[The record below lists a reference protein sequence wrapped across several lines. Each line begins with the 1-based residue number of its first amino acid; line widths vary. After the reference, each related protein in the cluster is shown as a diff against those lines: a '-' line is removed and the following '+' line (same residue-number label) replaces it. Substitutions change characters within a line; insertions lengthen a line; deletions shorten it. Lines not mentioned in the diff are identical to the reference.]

1 MTGWHSVIMLY
12 TTLVPILLG
21 HPSLVTYE
29 EQATILGSRGKALR
43 AAPTNNQQGTED
55 NHQEPQDFNLTD
67 CNFANNLK
75 SSEVHP
81 SQLSLQMRP
90 HSPPTRPHEQLWE
103 TLKQRPL
110 ANWRVVLSQVYG
122 KTVTHQQKTN
132 TGGQR

>member
-1 MTGWHSVIMLY
+1 MIMLY

-43 AAPTNNQQGTED
+43 AAPTNNQQGTEN

-90 HSPPTRPHEQLWE
+90 YPTSHPTPHEQLCE

-110 ANWRVVLSQVYG
+110 ANWRIVLSQVYG
-122 KTVTHQQKTN
+122 KTVTHQQETK